1 MRQTKNKLSYGLLIL
16 LVASLWLAC
25 STAEETEVTE
35 VTEVTKNAKEEKA
48 IPIRGTL
55 INPSSME
62 QQKTF
67 TGTLE
72 GERQAVIRAKIS
84 EAVEKID
91 VAEGD
96 EVRENAVI
104 VRLDKSG
111 PSSNYLQSK
120 SVFLNAKKNFKKM
133 QYLFDEGAI
142 SESNFDGAKT
152 DYEIAAANFEA
163 ARQLVELRTPISG
176 TVTSIDYSV
185 GDYVDP
191 QKNIVATVATI
202 DKLRIKLGVS
212 STNIGYF
219 RVGESVKVFVEAVNG
234 FEAIGTIAMVA
245 SSADPKTRTFQVEIE
260 IDNTGHIFKPGM
272 FARVEVIIESFN
284 NILVVPQKAVLI
296 RNNKEYL
303 YVINDGRAIAKE
315 VILGAGFS
323 GMTEIKSGLNPGD
336 TIVTLGQDYL
346 SDNCLI
352 KLTELSVTSGE
363 EMEN

>member
-25 STAEETEVTE
+25 STAEETEVPE
-35 VTEVTKNAKEEKA
+35 VTENAKEEKA

-72 GERQAVIRAKIS
+72 GEKQAVIRAKIS

-133 QYLFDEGAI
+133 EYLFGEGAV
-142 SESNFDGAKT
+142 SETQFDGVKTEYEVAK
-152 DYEIAAANFEA
+152 ANYDA
-163 ARQLVELRTPISG
+163 ARQTVELRTPIAG
-176 TVTSIDYSV
+176 TVTSIDPSV
-185 GDYVDP
+185 GDYVSAG
-191 QKNIVATVATI
+191 QTVATVATI
-202 DKLRIKLGVS
+202 ETLRIKLGVS

-234 FEAIGTIAMVA
+234 FEAIGTVAMVA

-352 KLTELSVTSGE
+352 KLTELTVMSGE